1 MGKIELGIYLALP
14 VLAGFL
20 LQGNDYALTILA
32 FMLIYGVLA
41 MATTICTGHAGQ
53 VTLAQ
58 AGFFGIGAYAAVLV
72 TLDLRLPFV
81 VGFIVSL
88 VVSGAAGYAL
98 GAPILRVKGHFLGL
112 ITLAFS
118 QVVYEVALH
127 WESLTGGFNGLYG
140 MEKPVLPIPGLDPLY
155 SFILI
160 LTAFWFAVLLAAD
173 NLVHSR
179 YGRAMHMLKASE
191 WGAQACGIN
200 VARYKSDAFAIS
212 AVLCGGAG
220 AFYGHFIGY
229 IGPDSFTLDVSITA
243 IAMAILGGIAD
254 LRGALLGSVL
264 LTFLNEP
271 LRNHPLY
278 QPVMYGAVILFA
290 IIILPGGIVPS
301 VLRVAKRQR
310 AA

>member
-14 VLAGFL
+14 ILAGFL
-20 LQGNDYALTILA
+20 FRGNDYALTILA
-32 FMLIYGVLA
+32 FMLIYGVLT

-58 AGFFGIGAYAAVLV
+58 AGFFGIGAYTSVLV
-72 TLDLRLPFV
+72 SLDLHGPFV
-81 VGFIVSL
+81 FGFIAAL
-88 VVSGAAGYAL
+88 IVSGAAGYAL
-98 GAPILRVKGHFLGL
+98 GTPILRVKGHFLGL

-127 WESLTGGFNGLYG
+127 WESVTGGFNGLYG
-140 MEKPVLPIPGLDPLY
+140 MEKPVLPIAGIPPLY

-160 LTAFWFAVLLAAD
+160 LIAFWFAVLVAAD
-173 NLVHSR
+173 HLVRSR

-212 AVLCGGAG
+212 ATLCGGAG

-229 IGPDSFTLDVSITA
+229 IGPDSFMLDVSITA
-243 IAMAILGGIAD
+243 IAMAILGGITD

-271 LRNHPLY
+271 LRNYPLY

-290 IIILPGGIVPS
+290 IIVLPGGIVPS
-301 VLRVAKRQR
+301 LQRLAAWRQAR
-310 AA
+310 

>member
-41 MATTICTGHAGQ
+41 MATTVCTGHAGQ

-72 TLDLRLPFV
+72 TLDLRLPFI
-81 VGFIVSL
+81 VGFVAAL
-88 VVSGAAGYAL
+88 AVSGAAGYAL

-160 LTAFWFAVLLAAD
+160 LTAFWFAVLVAAD
-173 NLVHSR
+173 NLVRSR

-290 IIILPGGIVPS
+290 IILLPGGIVPS
-301 VLRVAKRQR
+301 VVR
-310 AA
+310 AAKLRRTA